1 MNKHR
6 FAARAA
12 ALALALG
19 LGLGLAAVSAHA
31 DPALGKVETLYL
43 ASSQHLLIELR
54 PGQAAHGRPLVAEV
68 RIRDTNGEP
77 RRLLR
82 VRLADEAV
90 EVGDI
95 VAIQSADTAGPMP
108 ARMKAENRVSR
119 IEAKHHT
126 DLAKNFFTQPSN
138 FVALIRKD

>member
-1 MNKHR
+1 MHKHR
-6 FAARAA
+6 FASCAA
-12 ALALALG
+12 ALAL
-19 LGLGLAAVSAHA
+19 GLAAASAHA

-54 PGQAAHGRPLVAEV
+54 PGAATHGRPLVAEV

-77 RRLLR
+77 QRLLR
-82 VRLADEAV
+82 VRLTDETI

-126 DLAKNFFTQPSN
+126 DLAKNFFSPPSN